1 MTPLALLMALLL
13 QEEAPKLRVE
23 SATPEKAEVRAG
35 EAVKLKVAVVIEPT
49 WHIYSVKTGGDTYPT
64 KFAFEGGVVVAG
76 VEEPAPKRHQD
87 PEVPSIAYDYHE
99 GSVAFTVA
107 VTIPANTKP
116 GPLELKGA
124 IDYMPCTME
133 TCLREQKVPFTARV
147 TIAAGPPAK
156 KAKLTIVSAAFD
168 RDAAK
173 PGAVTKLTLKVK
185 VDPTWHIYSVV
196 PKEGTYHTRF
206 AFEGG
211 IAVDGTIEQGP
222 LLQKKDGEDSYDY
235 LENEAT
241 FVIPVR
247 IPADAKEPPAEIKGS
262 IDYMPCT
269 METCLREEKV
279 AFTATPGKVEAAPQA
294 TGGGAA
300 DEAARELKEKG
311 LLWLIGI
318 SIAGGLLSLIMPC
331 AYPLIPVTLT
341 YFVKQAA
348 GSRSKGLVLSSV
360 YGFGIILTFTG
371 IGFILTI
378 ALGAAGA
385 QKFASNPWVNLGI
398 AGMFGAFALSMF
410 GLFEIGLPESWTSK
424 LTGSRQ
430 TGTFGA
436 FVLGCL
442 FSIVSFTCTI
452 PIAATIMGI
461 AASSGNRAA
470 GLLGMLVY
478 STTMALPFF
487 FLGLFP
493 GLIRE
498 IPRGGGWLHTVKVS
512 TGFLE
517 IALAIGYIWV
527 SDFAWGWGFFDR
539 WVVLSLWIGTSFVGC
554 LYLLGA
560 WRFKDDGEE
569 REIGFGRLMAALLFG
584 VIGFYLI
591 GGLIGRPVGIFETI
605 LPPDIER
612 AGGKD
617 SGEKVPVLEDLA
629 AGEELAR
636 KEKKPVFLE
645 FTGFS

>member
-1 MTPLALLMALLL
+1 MTTLAILMALVA
-13 QEEAPKLRVE
+13 QGDAPKVRVE
-23 SATPEKAEVRAG
+23 SAVPEKVEVRAG
-35 EAVKLKVAVVIEPT
+35 ETVKLKVAVVIEPT
-49 WHIYSVKTGGDTYPT
+49 WHIYTVKPGGDTYQT
-64 KFAFEGGVVVAG
+64 RFAFDGGVVTAG
-76 VEEPAPKRHQD
+76 VEEPAAKHHQD
-87 PEVPSIAYDYHE
+87 GDVSYDYHE
-99 GSVAFTVA
+99 GAVTFKVA
-107 VTIPANTKP
+107 VTIPTAAKS
-116 GPLELKGA
+116 GPLELKGV

-133 TCLREQKVPFTARV
+133 TCLREERAPFTAKV
-147 TIAAGPPAK
+147 TVVAGAAPPA
-156 KAKLTIVSAAFD
+156 AKNPKLSIVSAVFD
-168 RDAAK
+168 REAAK
-173 PGAVTKLTLKVK
+173 PGAVAKLTLKVK
-185 VDPTWHIYSVV
+185 LDPTWHIYSVV

-206 AFEGG
+206 TLEGG
-211 IAVDGTIEQGP
+211 VAVEGAIEQGP
-222 LLQKKDGEDSYDY
+222 LKHKKDGDDEYDY
-235 LENEAT
+235 LEDEAT
-241 FVIPVR
+241 FVLSVK
-247 IPADAKEPPAEIKGS
+247 IPADAKEPPAEIKGV
-262 IDYMPCT
+262 IDYQPCDPKI
-269 METCLREEKV
+269 CLREEKV
-279 AFTATPGKVEAAPQA
+279 AFSATPGKIEAAPQG
-294 TGGGAA
+294 TGGAA
-300 DEAARELKEKG
+300 DEAAREFKQKG
-311 LLWLIGI
+311 ILWLIGI

-348 GSRSKGLVLSSV
+348 GSRGKGLVLSGV
-360 YGFGIILTFTG
+360 YGLGIILTFTG
-371 IGFILTI
+371 IGFVLTL

-398 AGMFGAFALSMF
+398 AAMFGAFALSMF
-410 GLFEIGLPESWTSK
+410 GLFEIGLPESWTAK

-470 GLLGMLVY
+470 GLMGMLVY

-498 IPRGGGWLHTVKVS
+498 MPRGGGWLHTVKVA

-539 WVVLSLWIGTSFVGC
+539 WVVLSLWIGTSFVAC
-554 LYLLGA
+554 LYLLGV

-569 REIGFGRLMAALLFG
+569 REIGFGRLMSALLFG

-612 AGGKD
+612 AGAKD
-617 SGEKVPVLEDLA
+617 SGEKVPVIEDLA
-629 AGEELAR
+629 QGEELAR